1 LRPAGNPTVDAIHAS
16 GAPHKQAKSEGVW
29 KKEGQRTQSKPE
41 CSNDSL
47 SCGQALALALSGWDL
62 PGPTQIGLCCLMPK
76 SHKARRAE
84 WATED
89 AAGWCEP
96 LLRIN
101 QGFDAVLL
109 NLRLMRKHRWL
120 KADQV
125 RRFEEQAAE
134 DRASLN
140 SYLLEAIGTQETEE
154 AGRLFRIRMA
164 REHQEDTG

>member
-1 LRPAGNPTVDAIHAS
+1 MLRKTQRFFLGGARSEAS
-16 GAPHKQAKSEGVW
+16 
-29 KKEGQRTQSKPE
+29 
-41 CSNDSL
+41 
-47 SCGQALALALSGWDL
+47 DL

-84 WATED
+84 RATEN
-89 AAGWCEP
+89 AAGWYER

-109 NLRLMRKHRWL
+109 NLHFLRKHRWL

-134 DRASLN
+134 ARASLN
-140 SYLLEAIGTQETEE
+140 SYLLEAIGTHETEE
-154 AGRLFRIRMA
+154 AGRLFRMRLA
-164 REHQEDTG
+164 REHQEDSG